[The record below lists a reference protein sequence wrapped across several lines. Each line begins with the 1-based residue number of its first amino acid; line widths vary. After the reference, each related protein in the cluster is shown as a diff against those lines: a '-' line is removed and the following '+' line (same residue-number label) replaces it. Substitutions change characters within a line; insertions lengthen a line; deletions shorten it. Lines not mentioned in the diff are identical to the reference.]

1 MSDESQARRCPVCQS
16 EVEPSTIAA
25 ALGGDRAAV
34 DGPRR
39 SLRRGSGQPDAA
51 GPGYGPTQFGADV
64 CPQAIIDT
72 DPEGHGLGV
81 WVLVDSTEDECIY
94 KYDGGIS

>member
-1 MSDESQARRCPVCQS
+1 MSDESKARRCPLCQS

-25 ALGGDRAAV
+25 ALGGDRAGP

-39 SLRRGSGQPDAA
+39 SLRRVSGQPGAV
-51 GPGYGPTQFGADV
+51 GPGYPTQFGAEF